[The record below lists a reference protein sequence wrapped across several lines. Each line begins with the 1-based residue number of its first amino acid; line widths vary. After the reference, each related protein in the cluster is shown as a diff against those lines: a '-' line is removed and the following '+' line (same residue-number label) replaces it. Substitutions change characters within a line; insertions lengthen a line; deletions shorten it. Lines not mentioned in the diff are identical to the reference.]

1 MVQAE
6 LGPLTMLGQDWSE
19 WDETYAYTVSRDP
32 VYLAANLN
40 VRTFETLGVD
50 LVALCNAD
58 KQPQAAFAY
67 HGGQLMTQTPAQLA
81 PLTDYLVR
89 YGSLKPN
96 AGIWFDGERYY
107 LLAATQILTS
117 SGWRVSPVPS

>member
-1 MVQAE
+1 MQAE
-6 LGPLTMLGQDWSE
+6 LGQLNMLGQDWSE
-19 WDETYAYTVSRDP
+19 WDETCAYMVSRDP
-32 VYLAANLN
+32 AYLAANLN

-50 LVALCNAD
+50 LVALYDAD
-58 KQPQAAFAY
+58 KQPQLSWRPT
-67 HGGQLMTQTPAQLA
+67 GGADPGPAG
-81 PLTDYLVR
+81 DYLVR

-117 SGWRVSPVPS
+117 SGWRDSPAPS